1 MCKFLSTIPP
11 NHFFLNPPSTAPP
24 IAISYIW
31 GKNTGRGIFSICRK
45 HQKIGNIPICS
56 VTHPTDPSAHAQ
68 RTFPGFAVLAT
79 FRKKCFLST
88 KFTLVGKSVFLHIVA
103 YSYKFWASLAG
114 IGNQEDTTRHKS
126 KKTES

>member
-1 MCKFLSTIPP
+1 MCKFLSPIPLP
-11 NHFFLNPPSTAPP
+11 IFFLIPHPPPRRQSQYLTFG
-24 IAISYIW
+24 

-88 KFTLVGKSVFLHIVA
+88 KFTLVGKSVLLLKVA

-114 IGNQEDTTRHKS
+114 IGNQEDTT
-126 KKTES
+126 